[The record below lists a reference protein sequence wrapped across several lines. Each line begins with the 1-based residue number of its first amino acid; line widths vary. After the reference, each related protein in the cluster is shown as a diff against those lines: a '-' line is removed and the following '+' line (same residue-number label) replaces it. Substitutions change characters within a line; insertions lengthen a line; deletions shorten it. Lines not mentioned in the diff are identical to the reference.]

1 MQSRVQELEIEMET
15 ELFVVG
21 ESCERIDELPHDELP
36 RCFQKNVT
44 EYEIRL
50 DE

>member
-15 ELFVVG
+15 ELLVVA
-21 ESCERIDELPHDELP
+21 ESCEKIDELPHDELL